1 MEQRGII
8 LLGLGPGSPEMLT
21 RQAWQTIE
29 NSSEIYLRT
38 RQHPTVDG
46 FPKDIQL
53 HSFDYLYDEY
63 ESFDDVYAC
72 IVEEIL
78 ELGRKPKG
86 VVYAVPGHPFV
97 AEATCPEIARRA
109 REMQI
114 PIFVVEGLSFLEP
127 SFSAL
132 GVDPLPRTSI
142 VDALE
147 MVSGHHP
154 PFPPDA
160 PALIAQ
166 VYDQQIAAEIK
177 ITLMTVYPDE
187 HPIRLVHGAGTVGS
201 TVEEL
206 PLFELDRS
214 EQIGLL
220 TTLYLPPLGPA
231 TAMGAFQELIAHL
244 RSPDGCPWDRE
255 QTHQSLRPNL
265 LEEAYEVVSAIDAND
280 PQEMA
285 EEFGDLLLQ
294 VVLHAQIGSEYGEF
308 NMADIIH
315 GIHTKL
321 VRRHPHV
328 FGDENLDEPDAV
340 IRNWERLKADE
351 RKQNGEIEKG
361 LLDGVANAL
370 PALTQAQTYQKR
382 VARVGFDWPEIG
394 GTLDKICEEIEE
406 LRSAP
411 DDEARASELGDLLFS
426 VVNLARWLDIDAESA
441 LRESNER
448 FRSRFAKVEQS
459 ARRQERELNEMPID
473 ELENLWD
480 AAKRGI

>member
-1 MEQRGII
+1 MEHNGII
-8 LLGLGPGSPEMLT
+8 LLGLGPGSPELLT

-38 RQHPTVDG
+38 RQHPTVNG
-46 FPKDIQL
+46 FPKNIQI
-53 HSFDYLYDEY
+53 HSFDHLYDECG
-63 ESFDDVYAC
+63 SFQDVYAR
-72 IVEEIL
+72 IVDEIID
-78 ELGRKPKG
+78 LGQKPKG
-86 VVYAVPGHPFV
+86 VMYAVPGHPFV

-109 REMQI
+109 KEMQI
-114 PIFVVEGLSFLEP
+114 PVFVVEGLSFLEP

-132 GVDPLPRTSI
+132 GIDPLPRISI

-166 VYDQQIAAEIK
+166 VYDQQIAAELK
-177 ITLMTVYPDE
+177 ITLMAVYPDE
-187 HPIRLVHGAGTVGS
+187 HPIRLVHRAGS
-201 TVEEL
+201 AESIVEEL
-206 PLFELDRS
+206 PLFELDHS
-214 EQIGLL
+214 QQIGLL
-220 TTLYLPPLGPA
+220 TTLYLPPLAPA
-231 TAMGAFQELIAHL
+231 TSMEAFQELIAHL
-244 RSPDGCPWDRE
+244 RSPEGCPWDRE

-265 LEEAYEVVSAIDAND
+265 LEEAYEVVSAIDADD

-308 NMADIIH
+308 NMADVIQ

-328 FGDENLDEPDAV
+328 FGDENLDKPDAV

-351 RKQNGEIEKG
+351 RKQKGELEKG

-382 VARVGFDWPEIG
+382 VARVGFDWPEISG
-394 GTLDKICEEIEE
+394 VIDKICEEIEE

-411 DDEARASELGDLLFS
+411 DDEARASELGDMLFS

-441 LRESNER
+441 LRESNAR

-459 ARRQERELNEMPID
+459 ARRSERELSEMSID
-473 ELENLWD
+473 ELEDLWND
-480 AAKRGI
+480 AKGIN